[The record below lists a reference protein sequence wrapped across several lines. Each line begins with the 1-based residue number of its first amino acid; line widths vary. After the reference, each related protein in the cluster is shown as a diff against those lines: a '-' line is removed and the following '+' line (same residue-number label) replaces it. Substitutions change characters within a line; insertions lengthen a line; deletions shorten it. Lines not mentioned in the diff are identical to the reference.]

1 MEQLRKN
8 KIAYCL
14 AAATYLIISM
24 KEAADKMSTVDQE
37 HPEVLN
43 SYPQEGTSVITSR
56 FTSIARREYI
66 STGRTSTYANCI
78 FC

>member
-1 MEQLRKN
+1 
-8 KIAYCL
+8 
-14 AAATYLIISM
+14 M

-66 STGRTSTYANCI
+66 FYRPHVHICELYLLLKCVWLIRNKVFI
-78 FC
+78 